1 MGACY
6 SSNEPHK
13 IKTTVYNRHKKPTS
27 CMGSTCCESGKD
39 DNSIKQPNPII
50 NNPDIKSTYNISYKK
65 GQINDYIDNLISNNQ
80 SPIRVHKI
88 NFIQLYNIF
97 MNYTYDF
104 TNSDFIICDTREGDK
119 SQIFLKKFSQ
129 INYKPRQVESMAD
142 DRMDRFKNFLKNKNI
157 IFIIKDES
165 NFEFFEQFI
174 TIFSIHYDINLKN
187 IYVLIDPIE
196 KYDENGI
203 NGINNT
209 YIEHLNLFIDEDE
222 LYEFTP
228 KILIN
233 TLDIKSS
240 YLNSDNNILH
250 DALTFII
257 MYPHIVNKDPNKI
270 HLNKFDINYICKEDL
285 EEDNI
290 FLKFFAKFKIKS
302 ILNFISEEKKE
313 EQNNNENNK
322 GLITHCEAKRNK
334 IKGEEKKTLIKQKNI
349 SIPKNI
355 IDFSQFYYSIQNDFD
370 NIIDD
375 FKSEIINNNCI
386 IIEFDDDIDEKIK
399 MKLIFIIVNKITG
412 LNFED
417 IENYLKNNFFSLND
431 TNSWPNKDEINNFFN

>member
-50 NNPDIKSTYNISYKK
+50 NNPDIKSTYNIYYKK
-65 GQINDYIDNLISNNQ
+65 GQINDYIDNLIANNQ
-80 SPIRVHKI
+80 SPIRFHKI

-104 TNSDFIICDTREGDK
+104 TNSDFIICDTREGEK

-157 IFIIKDES
+157 IFILKDES

-187 IYVLIDPIE
+187 IYILIDPIQ

-203 NGINNT
+203 NTT

-222 LYEFTP
+222 LYEFIP

-240 YLNSDNNILH
+240 FLNNENNLLH
-250 DALTFII
+250 DALTFIS

-270 HLNKFDINYICKEDL
+270 NINKFDINNICNENL

-302 ILNFISEEKKE
+302 ILNFISEEKKQ

-334 IKGEEKKTLIKQKNI
+334 IKGEEKKILIKQKNI
-349 SIPKNI
+349 SIPKNT
-355 IDFSQFYYSIQNDFD
+355 IDFSQFYYFIQNDFD

-399 MKLIFIIVNKITG
+399 MKMLFIIVNKITG

-417 IENYLKNNFFSLND
+417 IENYLKNNFFILNVTD
-431 TNSWPNKDEINNFFN
+431 SWPNKDEMNNFFN